1 MAGVEVASEAKMSDT
16 VVKSD
21 SLREVYGKTLVE
33 LADPD
38 KPNFYVFSADLAGGC
53 GEHHFR
59 KAFPSRHLEVGIAES
74 AMMGI
79 AAGFQAQVGVPVFVN
94 SFATFLL
101 RGLEPARLAIFHD
114 KRNVRIVCSHLGL
127 SAGPDGSSVQEL
139 SYIATWRSIPNS
151 IVVWPADANE
161 LRQVLEWSLDYKGP
175 MVIFTGRNPAVNVTP
190 SNYQFVFG
198 KGSLVYPLATR
209 DDPTRDLYPRTSD
222 VTLIACG
229 RIVAICIE
237 AARQLGEMGIEAR
250 VANLS
255 TLKPVDAEFLL
266 RLQQTSSGLITVE
279 DHNTL
284 GGLYSIVAEAL
295 APEGSGVPIIPIAVQ
310 NTFGESGEPD
320 QLYRK
325 YGIGV
330 EAVVKRVKESIG

>member
-1 MAGVEVASEAKMSDT
+1 MSDT

-21 SLREVYGKTLVE
+21 SLREVYGKTLVK
-33 LADPD
+33 LASPD

-53 GEHHFR
+53 GEHYFR
-59 KAFPSRHLEVGIAES
+59 KAFPSRHLEMGIAES

-79 AAGFQAQVGVPVFVN
+79 AAGFQSQVGVPVFVN

-151 IVVWPADANE
+151 VIVWPADANE
-161 LRQVLEWSLDYKGP
+161 LRQVLEWSLGYEGP
-175 MVIFTGRNPAVNVTP
+175 IVIFTGRNPAVDVTP
-190 SNYQFVFG
+190 PNYQFVFG
-198 KGSLVYPLATR
+198 RGSLVYPPWAI
-209 DDPTRDLYPRTSD
+209 RTSD

-229 RIVAICIE
+229 HTVAICIE
-237 AARQLGEMGIEAR
+237 AAKQLREQGIQVW

-255 TLKPVDAEFLL
+255 TLKPMDTEFLIE
-266 RLQQTSSGLITVE
+266 LQKTSGYLVTVE
-279 DHNTL
+279 DHGI
-284 GGLYSIVAEAL
+284 GGLYGIVCESL
-295 APEGSGVPIIPIAVQ
+295 GPYGINIPIIPMRVHG
-310 NTFGESGEPD
+310 FGQSGEPAELFD
-320 QLYRK
+320 K

-330 EAVVKRVKESIG
+330 NAVVKRVKELLS